1 VSAFVPTAPPPSE
14 APIPVGT
21 PVSVDPRARF
31 IERSLVSG
39 GSPWRLLRL
48 SGTSRDILSRWR
60 NGGRVGVG
68 QERFAR
74 TLVQQGLLHPRFES
88 PLTLDSIEVVVPV
101 RDDASSLGPLLDQLS
116 EFHVT
121 VVDDGSSDQDGVAE
135 SAEAHGAALVRLNE
149 SRGPASARNAGARAS
164 SRELLWFIDAD
175 VAIADP
181 QGLAERLQNEF
192 SDPLVAAVAPRVR
205 GADGPSRREKF
216 EHHFGALDMGAETGL
231 VVPGG
236 AVGYVPS
243 ACLMVRRDAF
253 GDGFDESLRHGEDV
267 DLVWRLHDKGWL
279 VRYVADAEVT
289 HRARTTWRQWWQQ
302 RQRYGESSAELAKR
316 HGSRLAPLRVD
327 TWTLAAW
334 TSVLLGQPTVGAR
347 LVASAQRHAR
357 DAVFSREDDPD
368 WVASQVVTTNM
379 VRAGGPLA
387 RGAVRTFG
395 AALLLAALHPRRRT
409 KALVLFAFGTAWRW
423 RHRRVDIADIPLAVA
438 DDLAYG
444 TGVIRGAWTTKSL
457 VALTP
462 EISRPSMGLRE
473 ALGLSRPSRADDD

>member
-1 VSAFVPTAPPPSE
+1 
-14 APIPVGT
+14 
-21 PVSVDPRARF
+21 
-31 IERSLVSG
+31 
-39 GSPWRLLRL
+39 
-48 SGTSRDILSRWR
+48 
-60 NGGRVGVG
+60 
-68 QERFAR
+68 
-74 TLVQQGLLHPRFES
+74 
-88 PLTLDSIEVVVPV
+88 
-101 RDDASSLGPLLDQLS
+101 
-116 EFHVT
+116 
-121 VVDDGSSDQDGVAE
+121 
-135 SAEAHGAALVRLNE
+135 
-149 SRGPASARNAGARAS
+149 
-164 SRELLWFIDAD
+164 
-175 VAIADP
+175 
-181 QGLAERLQNEF
+181 
-192 SDPLVAAVAPRVR
+192 
-205 GADGPSRREKF
+205 
-216 EHHFGALDMGAETGL
+216 
-231 VVPGG
+231 
-236 AVGYVPS
+236 
-243 ACLMVRRDAF
+243 
-253 GDGFDESLRHGEDV
+253 
-267 DLVWRLHDKGWL
+267 VWRLHDKGWL

-395 AALLLAALHPRRRT
+395 AALLLAALHPRLRT

-473 ALGLSRPSRADDD
+473 ALGLSRPSRTDDD